1 MNQEGLMFPKTQK
14 KRKKRMKHPKSII
27 HEKNGT
33 CYLCMLL
40 DGNHKKH
47 LLLDE
52 HHIFGGP
59 NRIHSEENGL
69 KVWLCLDHHTMGSL
83 AVHRCPDTMRL
94 MHRIGQQEY
103 EKTHSRQQFIEILEK
118 VICDDGGTGWKIK
131 HVKPASIMIMDS
143 ATEKESW

>member
-14 KRKKRMKHPKSII
+14 KRKKKMKHPKSII

-40 DGNHKKH
+40 DGNYKKH

-94 MHRIGQQEY
+94 MRRIGQQEY
-103 EKTHSRQQFIEILEK
+103 EKTHSRQQFIEIFGKSYL
-118 VICDDGGTGWKIK
+118 
-131 HVKPASIMIMDS
+131 
-143 ATEKESW
+143 

>member
-1 MNQEGLMFPKTQK
+1 
-14 KRKKRMKHPKSII
+14 MKHPRSIL

-59 NRIHSEENGL
+59 NRMHSEETGL
-69 KVWLCLDHHTMGSL
+69 KVWLCWIIIRWELWQYIDALT
-83 AVHRCPDTMRL
+83 P
-94 MHRIGQQEY
+94 
-103 EKTHSRQQFIEILEK
+103 
-118 VICDDGGTGWKIK
+118 
-131 HVKPASIMIMDS
+131 
-143 ATEKESW
+143 

>member
-1 MNQEGLMFPKTQK
+1 MNQEGLMFPKTRTTK
-14 KRKKRMKHPKSII
+14 KKRMKHPKSIL

-40 DGNHKKH
+40 DGNYKKH

-69 KVWLCLDHHTMGSL
+69 KVWLCLDHHAMGPL

-94 MHRIGQQEY
+94 MHRIGQQEF
-103 EKTHSRQQFIEILEK
+103 EKTHSRQQFIEIFGKSYL
-118 VICDDGGTGWKIK
+118 
-131 HVKPASIMIMDS
+131 
-143 ATEKESW
+143 

>member
-1 MNQEGLMFPKTQK
+1 
-14 KRKKRMKHPKSII
+14 MKHPKSLL

-103 EKTHSRQQFIEILEK
+103 EKTHSRQQFIETFGKSYL
-118 VICDDGGTGWKIK
+118 
-131 HVKPASIMIMDS
+131 
-143 ATEKESW
+143 

>member
-1 MNQEGLMFPKTQK
+1 MDQEGLMFPKTQK
-14 KRKKRMKHPKSII
+14 KRKKRMKHPRSIL

-40 DGNHKKH
+40 DGNHNKH

-59 NRIHSEENGL
+59 NRIHSEEAGL

-83 AVHRCPDTMRL
+83 AVHCGSPDT
-94 MHRIGQQEY
+94 E
-103 EKTHSRQQFIEILEK
+103 
-118 VICDDGGTGWKIK
+118 
-131 HVKPASIMIMDS
+131 S
-143 ATEKESW
+143 AERNRTSGRTEEFETDQCNQNGN

>member
-14 KRKKRMKHPKSII
+14 KRKKKMKHPKSII

-40 DGNHKKH
+40 DGNYKKH

-83 AVHRCPDTMRL
+83 AVHRCPDTHAADAQDRAAGV
-94 MHRIGQQEY
+94 REDAQ
-103 EKTHSRQQFIEILEK
+103 
-118 VICDDGGTGWKIK
+118 
-131 HVKPASIMIMDS
+131 PA
-143 ATEKESW
+143 AVY

>member
-1 MNQEGLMFPKTQK
+1 MNQEGLMFPKTRTTK
-14 KRKKRMKHPKSII
+14 KKRMKHHKSIL

-40 DGNHKKH
+40 DGNYKKH

-52 HHIFGGP
+52 HHIFGGS
-59 NRIHSEENGL
+59 NRMHSEETGL
-69 KVWLCLDHHTMGSL
+69 KVWLCLDHHTMGTL

-103 EKTHSRQQFIEILEK
+103 EKTHSRQQFIEIFGKSYL
-118 VICDDGGTGWKIK
+118 
-131 HVKPASIMIMDS
+131 
-143 ATEKESW
+143 

>member
-14 KRKKRMKHPKSII
+14 KRKKRMKHPKS
-27 HEKNGT
+27 
-33 CYLCMLL
+33 MLL

-59 NRIHSEENGL
+59 NRIHSEEAGL
-69 KVWLCLDHHTMGSL
+69 KVWLCLDHHTMGPL

-94 MHRIGQQEY
+94 MHRIGQREY
-103 EKTHSRQQFIEILEK
+103 EKTHSRQQFIEIFGKSYL
-118 VICDDGGTGWKIK
+118 
-131 HVKPASIMIMDS
+131 
-143 ATEKESW
+143 

>member
-1 MNQEGLMFPKTQK
+1 MDQEGLMFPKTQK
-14 KRKKRMKHPKSII
+14 KRKKRMKHPRSIL

-59 NRIHSEENGL
+59 NRMHSEETGL
-69 KVWLCLDHHTMGSL
+69 KVWLCLDHHTMGNL
-83 AVHRCPDTMRL
+83 AVHRCSDTMRL
-94 MHRIGQQEY
+94 MHRIGQREF
-103 EKTHSRQQFIEILEK
+103 EKTYSRHQFIEIFGKSYL
-118 VICDDGGTGWKIK
+118 
-131 HVKPASIMIMDS
+131 
-143 ATEKESW
+143 